1 MAKDATFDIVSEVN
15 MAEVTNAVNQ
25 TEREITQRYDFKGVT
40 SEIALEKDSVK
51 ITTADEMHLKSII
64 DVLQSKFIK
73 RQVPIDNLEYG
84 KIENAGDT
92 LTVGTAGLAQG
103 GQDFPGQPFLKRK
116 GRWLVAAGHEK
127 VKPLLRQKPSLL
139 VPKAGGNRFHQP
151 PFLRNVLN
159 IFKTIPLVVQSLRHI
174 LSHEPGFTV
183 PVRDDPD
190 DVLAKHEGH
199 DLVHRKLLFRISMP
213 KTARWFCLSIAQ
225 KSTNMSSG

>member
-84 KIENAGDT
+84 KIENCARRRSAQVVTIKQGIDKDLGKKITKDIKDT
-92 LTVGTAGLAQG
+92 KLKV
-103 GQDFPGQPFLKRK
+103 QPQFMENKIRVSGKKIDDLQAVIAKLKENDY
-116 GRWLVAAGHEK
+116 GIAL
-127 VKPLLRQKPSLL
+127 QF
-139 VPKAGGNRFHQP
+139 N
-151 PFLRNVLN
+151 N
-159 IFKTIPLVVQSLRHI
+159 
-174 LSHEPGFTV
+174 
-183 PVRDDPD
+183 
-190 DVLAKHEGH
+190 
-199 DLVHRKLLFRISMP
+199 FRS
-213 KTARWFCLSIAQ
+213 
-225 KSTNMSSG
+225 

>member
-84 KIENAGDT
+84 KIENA
-92 LTVGTAGLAQG
+92 
-103 GQDFPGQPFLKRK
+103 
-116 GRWLVAAGHEK
+116 
-127 VKPLLRQKPSLL
+127 
-139 VPKAGGNRFHQP
+139 AGGAVRQVVTIKQGIDKDLGKKITKDIKDTKLKVQPQFMENKIRVSGKKIDDLQAVIAKLKENDYGIALQFNNFRSYQTKKRVHTRTRFFHAQAASSLFVEIAANTRLIPWEMKTNATHQP
-151 PFLRNVLN
+151 
-159 IFKTIPLVVQSLRHI
+159 S
-174 LSHEPGFTV
+174 E
-183 PVRDDPD
+183 
-190 DVLAKHEGH
+190 
-199 DLVHRKLLFRISMP
+199 ISD
-213 KTARWFCLSIAQ
+213 TTGC
-225 KSTNMSSG
+225 SSA

>member
-84 KIENAGDT
+84 KIENA
-92 LTVGTAGLAQG
+92 
-103 GQDFPGQPFLKRK
+103 
-116 GRWLVAAGHEK
+116 
-127 VKPLLRQKPSLL
+127 
-139 VPKAGGNRFHQP
+139 AGGAVRQVVTIKQGIDKDLGKKITKDIKDTKLKVQP
-151 PFLRNVLN
+151 QFMENKIRVSGKK
-159 IFKTIPLVVQSLRHI
+159 I
-174 LSHEPGFTV
+174 
-183 PVRDDPD
+183 DDLQA
-190 DVLAKHEGH
+190 VI
-199 DLVHRKLLFRISMP
+199 VKLKENDYGIALQFNNFRS
-213 KTARWFCLSIAQ
+213 
-225 KSTNMSSG
+225 

>member
-84 KIENAGDT
+84 KIENA
-92 LTVGTAGLAQG
+92 
-103 GQDFPGQPFLKRK
+103 
-116 GRWLVAAGHEK
+116 
-127 VKPLLRQKPSLL
+127 
-139 VPKAGGNRFHQP
+139 AGGAVRQVVTINQGIDKDLGKKITKDIKDTKLKVQP
-151 PFLRNVLN
+151 QFMENKIRVSGKK
-159 IFKTIPLVVQSLRHI
+159 I
-174 LSHEPGFTV
+174 
-183 PVRDDPD
+183 DDLQA
-190 DVLAKHEGH
+190 VIAKLKENDYGIA
-199 DLVHRKLLFRISMP
+199 LQFNNFRS
-213 KTARWFCLSIAQ
+213 
-225 KSTNMSSG
+225 

>member
-84 KIENAGDT
+84 KIENA
-92 LTVGTAGLAQG
+92 
-103 GQDFPGQPFLKRK
+103 
-116 GRWLVAAGHEK
+116 
-127 VKPLLRQKPSLL
+127 
-139 VPKAGGNRFHQP
+139 AGGAVRQVVTIKQGIDKDLGKKIIKDTKLKVQP
-151 PFLRNVLN
+151 QFMENKIRVSGKK
-159 IFKTIPLVVQSLRHI
+159 I
-174 LSHEPGFTV
+174 
-183 PVRDDPD
+183 DDLQA
-190 DVLAKHEGH
+190 VIAKLKENDYGIA
-199 DLVHRKLLFRISMP
+199 LQFNNFRS
-213 KTARWFCLSIAQ
+213 
-225 KSTNMSSG
+225 

>member
-84 KIENAGDT
+84 KIENAAGGAVRQVVTIKQGIDKDLGKKITKDIKDT
-92 LTVGTAGLAQG
+92 KLKVQPQFMENKIRVSGKKIDDLQAVIAKLKENDYGTALQ
-103 GQDFPGQPFLKRK
+103 F
-116 GRWLVAAGHEK
+116 
-127 VKPLLRQKPSLL
+127 
-139 VPKAGGNRFHQP
+139 N
-151 PFLRNVLN
+151 N
-159 IFKTIPLVVQSLRHI
+159 
-174 LSHEPGFTV
+174 
-183 PVRDDPD
+183 
-190 DVLAKHEGH
+190 
-199 DLVHRKLLFRISMP
+199 FRS
-213 KTARWFCLSIAQ
+213 
-225 KSTNMSSG
+225 